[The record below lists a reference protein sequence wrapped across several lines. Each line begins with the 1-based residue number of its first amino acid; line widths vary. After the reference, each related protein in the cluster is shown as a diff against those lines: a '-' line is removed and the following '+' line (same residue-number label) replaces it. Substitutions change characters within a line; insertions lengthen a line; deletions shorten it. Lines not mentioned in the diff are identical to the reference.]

1 MAFKAI
7 KLRQPQLILL
17 DVFLSNNYD
26 GLDLCKRLKSSTY
39 SKGIPVIIISCFC
52 EIAQSAIN
60 EYGAEDFIAK
70 PIEFK
75 SMMLK
80 INSALLK
87 NRAKE

>member
-39 SKGIPVIIISCFC
+39 C
-52 EIAQSAIN
+52 EYQTSEIN
-60 EYGAEDFIAK
+60 
-70 PIEFK
+70 
-75 SMMLK
+75 
-80 INSALLK
+80 NLLFLIMPG
-87 NRAKE
+87 NRLRLFYTHSH